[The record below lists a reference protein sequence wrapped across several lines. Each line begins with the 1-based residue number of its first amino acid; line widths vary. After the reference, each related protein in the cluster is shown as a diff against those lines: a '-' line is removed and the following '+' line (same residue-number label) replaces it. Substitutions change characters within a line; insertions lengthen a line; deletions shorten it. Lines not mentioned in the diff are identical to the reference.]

1 LEGRRAVDDF
11 LNGAEE
17 LYKENILDHYREPR
31 NFGRLKNPDL
41 SYEDKNPVCGDVV
54 QMDLR
59 VQDGKVVEVAFSGK
73 GCSIS
78 MASASMLTELIL
90 NRDIEDL
97 KKFDKQELLD
107 EIGLDLGPVRIKCA
121 LLPYKV
127 LKGGIF
133 GLSEVEMDK
142 E

>member
-1 LEGRRAVDDF
+1 MDDF
-11 LNGAEE
+11 LSGADD

-31 NFGRLKNPDL
+31 NFGRLENPDL
-41 SYEDKNPVCGDVV
+41 SYEDKNPVCGDVIK
-54 QMDLR
+54 MDLK
-59 VQDGKVVEVAFSGK
+59 VSNGKVVEVAFSGK

-90 NRDIEDL
+90 DRDVEDL
-97 KKFDKQELLD
+97 KKFDKKELLE
-107 EIGLDLGPVRIKCA
+107 EIGIDLGPVRIKCA

-133 GLSEVEMDK
+133 GLSEVEIDT